1 MSGQS
6 ILIVEDET
14 EISQMLH
21 FLLGQAGFDT
31 SIADTAEL
39 AFQKLDGPLPNLLLV
54 DWMLPGMSGMEFIR
68 RLRGDPLTRDVPVIM
83 LTAKGE
89 EQDKLKGLDT
99 GADDYVTKPFSPKEL
114 ISRIKALL
122 RRSSEYEE
130 GRVNMGGL
138 CLDAQSHRVFSG
150 EQELSMGPTEYRLL
164 EFFMNHPDR
173 AYSREQL
180 LDRVWGR
187 ATYIEERTVD
197 VHIRRLRKCLE
208 PFGHDALIQTVR
220 GAGYRFSGK

>member
-6 ILIVEDET
+6 ILIVEDEA
-14 EISQMLH
+14 EISQMLS
-21 FLLGQAGFDT
+21 FLLEQAGYLT
-31 SIADTAEL
+31 QIADTAEIAL
-39 AFQKLDGPLPNLLLV
+39 QQLDGPLPNLLLV
-54 DWMLPGMSGMEFIR
+54 DWMLPGISGIEFIR
-68 RLRGDPLTRDVPVIM
+68 RLRNDDVTKEIPAIL

-89 EQDKLKGLDT
+89 ETDKLKGLDQ
-99 GADDYVTKPFSPKEL
+99 GADDYITKPFSPKEL

-122 RRSSEYEE
+122 RRSSQCDE
-130 GRVNMGGL
+130 GQVKVADL
-138 CLDAQSHRVFSG
+138 HLDVQSHRVYAG
-150 EQELSMGPTEYRLL
+150 GQELAIGPTEYRLL
-164 EFFMNHPDR
+164 EFFMNHPER

-197 VHIRRLRKCLE
+197 VHIRRLRQCLA
-208 PFGHDALIQTVR
+208 PFGYEKFIQTVR